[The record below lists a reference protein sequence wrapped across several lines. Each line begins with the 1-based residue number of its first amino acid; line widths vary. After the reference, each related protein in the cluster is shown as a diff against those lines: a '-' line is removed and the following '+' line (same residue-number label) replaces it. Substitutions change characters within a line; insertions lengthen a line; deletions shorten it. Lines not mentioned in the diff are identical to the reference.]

1 MCPEEVI
8 LSPVVKGHDKR
19 QALSCVRTPLGNAC
33 LVWDVRSLIGQDVAG
48 GQLSMY
54 FYRSEN

>member
-8 LSPVVKGHDKR
+8 SSPVVKGHNKR

-33 LVWDVRSLIGQDVAG
+33 LVWDVRSLMGQDVAG
-48 GQLSMY
+48 RKLSTY
-54 FYRSEN
+54 IYRFEN